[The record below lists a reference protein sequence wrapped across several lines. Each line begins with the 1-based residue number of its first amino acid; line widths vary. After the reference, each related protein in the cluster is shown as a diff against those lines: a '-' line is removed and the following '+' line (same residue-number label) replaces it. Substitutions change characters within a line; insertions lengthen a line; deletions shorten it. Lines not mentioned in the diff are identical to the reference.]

1 MSDNDSSKILSTAI
15 AAASKTLQ
23 SLVDLDAQIAATA
36 DLVTNCLTSGNKLLV
51 CGNGGSAADAA
62 DFCTEFT
69 CRFVEDR
76 RPYPALNL
84 AQGGSL
90 LTATGND
97 YGFEEIFARQVRA
110 FGKPGDVLIAIT
122 TSGKSKNI
130 RRTLEEAR
138 DHKLKTIALL
148 GRDGGSTVGLADVDL
163 IVKGDS
169 TARIQEAHK
178 FILHVLCEIVEARLP
193 T

>member
-1 MSDNDSSKILSTAI
+1 MRSSSEILKSAIDAGTKTLRSIADLESQIASASELMVQCLTNGKKILA
-15 AAASKTLQ
+15 
-23 SLVDLDAQIAATA
+23 
-36 DLVTNCLTSGNKLLV
+36 

-62 DFCTEFT
+62 DFCTELA

-76 RPYPALNL
+76 KPYPAINL

-97 YGFEEIFARQVRA
+97 YGFDEIFARQVRA
-110 FGKPGDVLIAIT
+110 FGNSGDVLIAIS

-130 RRTLEEAR
+130 QRALAQAR
-138 DHKLKTIALL
+138 EQKMKTIALL
-148 GRDGGSTVGLADVDL
+148 GRDGGSTAGLADVDL
-163 IVKGDS
+163 VIKGDS

-178 FILHVLCEIVEARLP
+178 FILHVICEICEAQLP
-193 T
+193 KK